1 MEESEERTSPSTAEA
16 NHFTAGETL
25 HSPHLP
31 GGSALFQ
38 EVMVD
43 FNPSPEPTSPSVS
56 PILARRRHSVGTKH
70 VDIAVHQADCDPSRK
85 VKGQQILHGLC
96 HCYIVERGEV
106 TGLADFRCNHPH
118 PKHASPVVSP
128 RAQRKTST
136 AASPDGAL
144 GLQQK
149 RDGQRRTSISIISSS
164 SSNTQHTTQHA
175 RLLADDFR
183 GRALSDASALKRP
196 GISASL
202 ATPGSGCAQ
211 SQSSSSGI
219 RHRRHSA
226 WSRSSADNATSGQRT
241 PQRSLSFRHVGSD
254 RSSSIWRTVGR
265 SESSLRATPDE
276 LAQAT
281 AQPSA
286 AEQEEELSRLTAVC
300 RRKLSSHAVPSE
312 ELHYLYDQFLPH
324 TSPGARRAEMTHMD

>member
-1 MEESEERTSPSTAEA
+1 M
-16 NHFTAGETL
+16 
-25 HSPHLP
+25 
-31 GGSALFQ
+31 
-38 EVMVD
+38 
-43 FNPSPEPTSPSVS
+43 
-56 PILARRRHSVGTKH
+56 GTKH

-149 RDGQRRTSISIISSS
+149 RDGQRRTSISSST

-202 ATPGSGCAQ
+202 ATPGSSCAQ

-226 WSRSSADNATSGQRT
+226 WSRSSADNATSDPRT
-241 PQRSLSFRHVGSD
+241 PSEVVVLQARGIGSFIQHLEGRRQVGVFF
-254 RSSSIWRTVGR
+254 TCN
-265 SESSLRATPDE
+265 T
-276 LAQAT
+276 
-281 AQPSA
+281 
-286 AEQEEELSRLTAVC
+286 
-300 RRKLSSHAVPSE
+300 
-312 ELHYLYDQFLPH
+312 
-324 TSPGARRAEMTHMD
+324 